1 MSLEWMCNECQIM
14 SESVSNECQIIAESK
29 SECVTN
35 VKS

>member
-1 MSLEWMCNECQIM
+1 MCNECQIM